1 MIRYREIIR
10 LRSKGVSY
18 RNIAYSCGCSKSTA
32 QTVIK
37 KATAAGLCW
46 PLPEQIDD
54 AEVYRILFAKGRR
67 SSEKVEPDFEHV
79 NRELLRRGVTLML
92 CWNEYCKKCI
102 DENREPYQY
111 SAFCRHYR
119 AWAKTQNV
127 VAHLE
132 HRPAQSMMVDWAGK
146 TMQTLDRDT
155 GEIHKVYVFVACL
168 PYSAHLYAEGFH
180 SMDSEAWM
188 SAHINAFE
196 YFGGITP
203 IVIPDN
209 LKTGVTKN
217 TTGELVL
224 NRNYRRMAEYYGFA
238 VIPAR
243 PRKPRDKA
251 AVESGV
257 GVVTRSAIAPLRDKV
272 FFSLDDLND
281 ALWERM
287 SEIAS
292 RPFQKREGSRK
303 SIFLGEERDALC
315 PLPPR
320 RFEVY
325 VSKTVTVP
333 YNYHISVDSIYYSVP
348 FTLTKQEV
356 ELRITKSSVAVYA
369 KSERVAMHKRSYGR
383 RGSYIT
389 NPDHMPDTHK
399 DFTEWNGDRFRRWAA
414 TIGGGV
420 ADVIDAILISK
431 PIEQQTYRSCRAVI
445 ALGDRYGNTRLDE
458 ACTRALAI
466 NRTPSYKTVKTL
478 IARIAD
484 DPDDSTDNT
493 FAYLR
498 GADYFDSTEQGDDD
512 NGQ

>member
-1 MIRYREIIR
+1 MIKYREIIR

-46 PLPEQIDD
+46 PLPEKIDD
-54 AEVYRILFAKGRR
+54 AEVYRILFVTGRR
-67 SSEKVEPDFEHV
+67 TTEKVEPDFEHV
-79 NRELLRRGVTLML
+79 NRELLKSGVTLML
-92 CWNEYCKKCI
+92 CWNEYCKRCI

-132 HRPAQSMMVDWAGK
+132 HRPGEIIMVDWAGT
-146 TMQTLDRDT
+146 TMETIDRDT
-155 GEIHKVYVFVACL
+155 GEAHKVYVFVACL

-180 SMDSEAWM
+180 SMDSESWM
-188 SAHINAFE
+188 RAHINAFE
-196 YFGGITP
+196 YFGGVTP

-209 LKTGVTKN
+209 LKTGITKN
-217 TTGELVL
+217 TIDELIV
-224 NRNYRRMAEYYGFA
+224 NRNFRRLAEYYGFA

-257 GVVTRSAIAPLRDKV
+257 GVVTRSAIAPLRDQV

-281 ALWERM
+281 ALADKM
-287 SEIAS
+287 AEIAS
-292 RPFQKREGSRK
+292 RPFQKREGSRQ
-303 SIFLGEERDALC
+303 SVFFGEEKDALC
-315 PLPPR
+315 PLPAQ

-325 VSKTVTVP
+325 VSKTATVP

-348 FTLTKQEV
+348 FTLAKQEV
-356 ELRITKSSVAVYA
+356 EVRITRNSVSVYA
-369 KSERVAMHKRSYGR
+369 RNERVAMHKRSYAR
-383 RGSYIT
+383 RGTYVT
-389 NPDHMPDTHK
+389 NPDHMPDAHK
-399 DFTEWNGDRFRRWAA
+399 DFTEWNGNRFRKWASQM
-414 TIGGGV
+414 GEGV
-420 ADVIDAILISK
+420 AGVIAAILISK

-445 ALGDRYGNTRLDE
+445 ALADKYGNAKLDE

-466 NRTPSYKTVKTL
+466 SKTPSYKTVKTL
-478 IARIAD
+478 IAHIIDDAD
-484 DPDDSTDNT
+484 DQTDKT

-498 GADYFDSTEQGDDD
+498 GADYFNSTIQGDDS